1 MQYKTIS
8 NRFTRKYKIKHP
20 FVNAAM
26 AFVGSTAD
34 LPAAVLNAGG
44 MGTFAVG
51 ALTPESV
58 RAEVEVLRRN
68 AISEPLNMNAI
79 VPFTT
84 QQHIDLL
91 CELKPQVV
99 SFHWGPVNPDWIT
112 QLHEVKIE
120 VWQQIGSAE
129 EAKQAVAAGIDAV
142 VVQGLEAGG
151 HNLSTLPLFVL
162 LPEVVRAVAPVM
174 VIAGGGISHGSQIA
188 AALALGADAVWV
200 GSRLIAS
207 EEANAHPVYKQKI
220 VDTAS
225 GSDTVLT
232 PIFGRETPDFN
243 PMRSLSNSLTN
254 WWLEASAQSSKHAE
268 DSLPESTLLGSTKL
282 NDQEIPVDQFASFP
296 PTKETIGDVSSMAL
310 CCGQGA
316 GLIDSIDAVE
326 EIIATM
332 MNDACNILQRGA
344 GIIDSLSR
352 EP

>member
-34 LPAAVLNAGG
+34 LPAAVLSAGG
-44 MGTFAVG
+44 MGAFAVG

-58 RAEVEVLRRN
+58 RAEVEALRRN
-68 AISEPLNMNAI
+68 AISEPLNINVI

-84 QQHIDLL
+84 EQHIDLL

-99 SFHWGPVNPDWIT
+99 SFHWGPVNSHWIT
-112 QLHEVKIE
+112 QLHEAEIE

-129 EAKQAVAAGIDAV
+129 EAKQAVAVGIDAV

-162 LPEVVRAVAPVM
+162 LPEVVRAVTPVM
-174 VIAGGGISHGSQIA
+174 VIAGGGISQGSQIA

-225 GSDTVLT
+225 GSNTALT
-232 PIFGRETPDFN
+232 PIFGRDTPDFN
-243 PMRSLSNSLTN
+243 PMRTLSNSLTT
-254 WWLEASAQSSKHAE
+254 WWLETSSYSSIRAE
-268 DSLPESTLLGSTKL
+268 KSLPESVLLGSTKL
-282 NDQEIPVDQFASFP
+282 NNQELPLDQFSSFP
-296 PTKETIGDVSSMAL
+296 PTKETAGDVSSMAL

-316 GLIDSIDAVE
+316 GLIDSIDIVE
-326 EIIATM
+326 EIITAM
-332 MNDACNILQRGA
+332 MNDACDTFQQGA
-344 GIIDSLSR
+344 GKIGN
-352 EP
+352 